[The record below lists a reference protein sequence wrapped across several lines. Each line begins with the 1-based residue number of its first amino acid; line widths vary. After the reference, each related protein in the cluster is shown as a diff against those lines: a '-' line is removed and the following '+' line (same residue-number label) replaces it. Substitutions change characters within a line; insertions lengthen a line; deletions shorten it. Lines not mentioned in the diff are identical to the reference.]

1 MSELEG
7 CEKRGRAGFRELALF
22 GLGAL
27 LALFFGLFRS
37 ARAAEPMRLGP
48 AKRVQYWAA
57 DRGGNH
63 IFGLDEGFLLR
74 TKKRVHRPL
83 RVVARRDG
91 GAWILHALGSL
102 KEPHGLLRIDEW
114 GTTEAA
120 VTLGEPVDLAIW
132 RGRDALVIERGTG
145 AGGLDRVLRF
155 DASGH
160 ETRVFEG
167 AGLACLAVQGDTLLV
182 GNEGGG
188 LVLLELESRGP
199 SSEVRPCG
207 IVPALCLE
215 PASEGDGWWLLS
227 GDSARTITRLG
238 ADLVPRW
245 SLPTHLRATSFLAC
259 RGSESVWFADE
270 TRPVIRQ
277 YGPRG
282 RREFQ
287 RDATLAGIGRGTERP
302 EGGAVFAAPGAL
314 LALDERGLPEPGQ
327 GGFQFL
333 VDVDSIPPAR

>member
-1 MSELEG
+1 MVELEG
-7 CEKRGRAGFRELALF
+7 CEKRGRVGSRELALF
-22 GLGAL
+22 GLGTL
-27 LALFFGLFRS
+27 LALFCGLFRS
-37 ARAAEPMRLGP
+37 ARAAGPMHMGP
-48 AKRVQYWAA
+48 AKRVQFWAA

-63 IFGLDEGFLLR
+63 VFGLDEGFLLR

-83 RVVARRDG
+83 RVAARRDG

-120 VTLGEPVDLAIW
+120 VTLAEPADLATW

-155 DASGH
+155 DASGN

-188 LVLLELESRGP
+188 LVRLELESEQGT
-199 SSEVRPCG
+199 SEVRPCG

-215 PASEGDGWWLLS
+215 PASEGDGWWLLG
-227 GDSARTITRLG
+227 GDAARTITRLG
-238 ADLVPRW
+238 TDLEPRW
-245 SLPTHLRATSFLAC
+245 SMPTHLEAASFVAC
-259 RGSESVWFADE
+259 RGSESVWVADD
-270 TRPVIRQ
+270 TRPVFRR

-282 RREFQ
+282 RLEFQ
-287 RDATLAGIGRGTERP
+287 RDATLAGLGRGSERP
-302 EGGAVFAAPGAL
+302 EGGVVFAAPGAL
-314 LALDERGLPEPGQ
+314 LALDERGGAEPGQ

-333 VDVDSIPPAR
+333 VDVDSVPRAR